1 MKHGAHE
8 RAAPLEA
15 NLIGALAI
23 SSLVGGVLDRFE
35 GDHGAVE
42 YCAKY
47 RCAYWSSHRIAS
59 AFGNHGVVV
68 ELGISSWERGKA
80 GCCQESV
87 VGHRG
92 QCGVASWTELSSRTP

>member
-1 MKHGAHE
+1 MKHGDHE
-8 RAAPLEA
+8 RDEPLEA

-23 SSLVGGVLDRFE
+23 SSLVGAVLDCFE
-35 GDHGAVE
+35 SDHGAVE

-47 RCAYWSSHRIAS
+47 RCAYWRSHRIAG
-59 AFGNHGVVV
+59 AFGDHGVVV
-68 ELGISSWERGKA
+68 ELRISFWERSTA

-92 QCGVASWTELSSRTP
+92 QCGAESWNELSSRPP